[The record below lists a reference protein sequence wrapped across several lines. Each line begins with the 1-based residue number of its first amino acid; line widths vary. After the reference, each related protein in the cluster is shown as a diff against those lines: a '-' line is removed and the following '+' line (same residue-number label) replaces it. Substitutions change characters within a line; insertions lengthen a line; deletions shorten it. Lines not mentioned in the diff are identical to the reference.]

1 MVRCRECGADNPE
14 GYKFCG
20 VCEKELMKVKKPKAI
35 KRTSEEQ
42 LPAFQKARQ
51 QPPPPVQQYPSQP
64 PYPQRSKQPLPISI

>member
-20 VCEKELMKVKKPKAI
+20 VCEKELIKVKKPKAI

-42 LPAFQKARQ
+42 LPVFQKARQ
-51 QPPPPVQQYPSQP
+51 QPPVQQYQSQP